1 MMHEKCYSQLKD
13 IPMCVI
19 KTWFDTLFMLSSAA
33 PLNMNS
39 VFIVKSVT
47 VVFSRTSM
55 SLWTL
60 LCNW

>member
-1 MMHEKCYSQLKD
+1 MHENATHLKD
-13 IPMCVI
+13 IPVSVI
-19 KTWFDTLFMLSSAA
+19 KTWFDTLFILSSAE

-39 VFIVKSVT
+39 VFIVESVP

-60 LCNW
+60 L